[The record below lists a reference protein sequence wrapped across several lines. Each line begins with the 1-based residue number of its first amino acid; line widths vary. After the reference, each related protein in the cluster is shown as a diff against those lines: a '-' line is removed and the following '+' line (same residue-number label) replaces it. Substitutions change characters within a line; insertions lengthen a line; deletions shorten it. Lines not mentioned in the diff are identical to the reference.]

1 MTKEEYAKLKETFP
15 WSYLIDRG
23 FVRVH
28 DKNGQEIDL
37 FTLLRLVVLLTTY
50 LRVNKERRV

>member
-15 WSYLIDRG
+15 WSYSIDRG
-23 FVRVH
+23 LVKVH
-28 DKNGQEIDL
+28 DKNGQEIDF

-50 LRVNKERRV
+50 LKSK